1 MKNRHGSYK
10 KLLLSEEAL
19 LAAGPWLY
27 ENLSGFK
34 MQDLTEQDF
43 ATLYILLYLRL
54 RTPKNWLQPKQNNEA
69 DLRPGEKLLTDIIPS
84 SMKLTAWEMEKLQGL
99 TGRGLF
105 DCFVMKGIPLSVN
118 RAMVNW
124 YEGKWKI
131 KMLEYIPSSRE
142 LLKLQVQN
150 TRCITLMTSPENCA
164 KIVLGSRDPLS
175 FVLHDLMHA
184 DQFFSHDVSQ
194 KGQLGF
200 YSLINAIYDKT
211 ETRSLLK
218 TNPDFKKEFEYIA
231 SDMNAYVIHLF
242 KCLKSSIYRTEEKE
256 SYFGQ
261 LLYWWNMS
269 EEERNS
275 SMKLNTPDFD
285 TNDEMV
291 LKNFFER
298 HQEIFT

>member
-1 MKNRHGSYK
+1 MKNRQGSYK
-10 KLLLSEEAL
+10 KLLLSEETL
-19 LAAGPWLY
+19 RQAGPWLW
-27 ENLSGFK
+27 ENLSALK
-34 MQDLTEQDF
+34 KQDLTEQDF

-54 RTPKNWLQPKQNNEA
+54 RTPKNWLQPKPNAHLAANA
-69 DLRPGEKLLTDIIPS
+69 DERLLTDMIPE
-84 SMKLTAWEMEKLQGL
+84 SMNLTTWEKEKLQGL
-99 TGRGLF
+99 TGKNLF
-105 DCFVMKGIPLSVN
+105 EAYVMKGIPLSVN

-142 LLKLQVQN
+142 LLKLQVKN
-150 TRCITLMTSPENCA
+150 TRCITLMTAPENCS

-184 DQFFSHDVSQ
+184 DQFFSHDVSL

-218 TNPDFKKEFEYIA
+218 SDSGFKKEFEYIA

-256 SYFGQ
+256 SYFDQ
-261 LLYWWNMS
+261 LLHWWNMS
-269 EEERNS
+269 EEEKTS
-275 SMKLNTPDFD
+275 SMKLNTPEFSSE
-285 TNDEMV
+285 DEIV

-298 HQEIFT
+298 HQEVFA